1 MKSKVGRLTQVLY
14 EEGKGDVQETAKVFS
29 NFVSQLVVQPFVAP
43 TNKTVQH
50 IKKKKWGAWRHLNTA
65 LATEAL

>member
-29 NFVSQLVVQPFVAP
+29 NFVSQLAVQPFVAP
-43 TNKTVQH
+43 SNKTPQH
-50 IKKKKWGAWRHLNTA
+50 IFGENAI
-65 LATEAL
+65 ATLSKAKEKSH